1 MRTALTLELE
11 DGTAIGYAEY
21 GDSGGIPLVYFH
33 GWPGSRLQAKI
44 IDEPARRRG
53 IRVLAPDRPGIGLS
67 SPAPVC
73 SVRQWT
79 ETVRRFADAS
89 GIDRFLVLGVS
100 GGGPYA
106 LACGFAMP
114 ERILAA
120 GACCSA
126 PPLSLIG
133 DVSGLHWLY
142 RLLIA
147 IDSRSPRLAVLLMAF
162 TRLYVLGLPKAF
174 VLMPLIALL
183 PGPDRRAMGRPEY
196 LLPIA
201 EAVQE
206 AYRQGTVHVIRDAR
220 RIRDPWG
227 FDLGKIPLAFHF
239 WHGCRDRNIP
249 IEMVRL
255 ISRRVPKAVEH
266 IYEHDGH
273 YSLPLLRSGAILDD
287 LLSAG
292 RE

>member
-1 MRTALTLELE
+1 MRTALTRRLS
-11 DGTAIGYAEY
+11 DGTTIGYAEY
-21 GDSGGIPLVYFH
+21 GDPGGIPLLYFH

-53 IRVLAPDRPGIGLS
+53 IRVIAPDRPGIGLS
-67 SPAPVC
+67 SPASLC
-73 SVRQWT
+73 SIRQWT
-79 ETVRRFADAS
+79 ETVGHFADAS

-106 LACGFAMP
+106 LACGSVMP

-126 PPLSLIG
+126 PPLSLI
-133 DVSGLHWLY
+133 DNLAGLHWLY
-142 RLLIA
+142 RLLIT
-147 IDSRSPRLAVLLMAF
+147 IDRRSPRLSVLLMAS
-162 TRLYVLGLPKAF
+162 TRLYVRGLPKAF
-174 VLMPLIALL
+174 FLTPLIALL
-183 PGPDRRAMGRPEY
+183 PGPDRRAMVRTEY

-206 AYRQGTVHVIRDAR
+206 AYRQGAAHVIRDAR

-227 FDLGKIPLAFHF
+227 FDLETVPLAFHF

-249 IEMVRL
+249 IKMVRF
-255 ISRRVPKAVEH
+255 ISRRVPKSVER
-266 IYEHDGH
+266 IYENDGH

-287 LLSAG
+287 LLSAVKG
-292 RE
+292 